1 MGQRRGKTRVVVAGG
16 GVAGLETV
24 LALGELAP
32 GLVDIELVS
41 PEHHFWYR
49 PLSVVEPFD
58 AGRALHFDLPDL
70 MDSRGA
76 MFTHGEIAEV
86 DPDARILRTTDGL
99 EIPYDALVIA
109 CGARPRTTLAG
120 ALTFRG
126 PADTGAFR
134 DLLRELR
141 EGLVNSVA
149 FALPG
154 KTSWPLPLYELAL
167 LTATYLERQGI
178 RSVELSLVTH
188 EDAPLMLFGGEATEA
203 LTRLLGTKQIAVL
216 PGRYAKNFEAGV
228 LTLVPQE
235 ELRVDRV
242 VALPE
247 LEGPGIAGL
256 PSDEHGFVLTDS
268 LCRVTGLD
276 GVYAA
281 GDATAFPVKQGGIA
295 AQQADVAAEAIA
307 AAAGA
312 DVTPHAFQPVLRGL
326 LLTGE
331 ASAYLRAE
339 LGGGHGQTA
348 VVSGDALWWP
358 PAKIVGRY
366 LAPFLAG
373 RSEIEPEPPPVGSN
387 VLQVDIAL

>member
-1 MGQRRGKTRVVVAGG
+1 MRVVVAGG

-24 LALGELAP
+24 LALGALAP
-32 GLVDIELVS
+32 GLVNVELVS

-58 AGRALHFDLPDL
+58 AGRAQHFALPDL
-70 MDSRGA
+70 MESCGA
-76 MFTHGEIAEV
+76 TFTHGEIGEV
-86 DPDARILRTTDGL
+86 DPAVRILRTTDGL
-99 EIPYDALVIA
+99 EIAYDALVIA
-109 CGARPRTTLAG
+109 CGARPKASLPG

-126 PADTGAFR
+126 PADTDAFR

-141 EGLVNSVA
+141 EGLVSSVA

-154 KTSWPLPLYELAL
+154 TTSWPLPLYELAL
-167 LTATYLERQGI
+167 LTSTYLERQGI

-188 EDAPLMLFGGEATEA
+188 EAAPLALFGGEASEA
-203 LTRLLGTKQIAVL
+203 LTRLLRTKRITVL
-216 PGRYAKNFEAGV
+216 PGRYARSFEAGV
-228 LTLVPQE
+228 VELVPE
-235 ELRVDRV
+235 EQLRVDRV

-247 LEGPGIAGL
+247 LEGPAIAGL
-256 PSDEHGFVLTDS
+256 PSDEQGFVLTDS
-268 LCRVTGLD
+268 LCRVPGLE

-295 AQQADVAAEAIA
+295 AQQADVVAEAIA

-312 DVTPHAFQPVLRGL
+312 DVTPHPFRPVLRGL

-331 ASAYLRAE
+331 ASTYLRAE
-339 LGGGHGQTA
+339 LSGGHGETA

-373 RSEIEPEPPPVGSN
+373 RSEIELAPPVGSN
-387 VLQVDIAL
+387 VLHVDIAL